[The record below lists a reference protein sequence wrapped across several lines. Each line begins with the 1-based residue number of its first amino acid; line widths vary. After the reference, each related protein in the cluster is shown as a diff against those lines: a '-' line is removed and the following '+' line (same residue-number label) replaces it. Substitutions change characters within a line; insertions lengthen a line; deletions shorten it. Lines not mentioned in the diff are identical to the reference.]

1 MIGKDINMAASLLTA
16 GEIVGIPTETV
27 YGLAANALD
36 EVAVSKIFTIK
47 NRPTFDPLIIH
58 TSSIERM
65 MDYVVEV
72 PDPLLK
78 LAQVFMPGPLTLLL
92 PKKENIS
99 DLVTA
104 GSSQVAVR
112 IPDHRLTRSLLKL
125 LPFPLAAPSANPFG
139 YISPT
144 TAWHV
149 DKQLGE
155 KIPYILDGG
164 SCLVGVESTIVG
176 INDDKVTVF
185 RKGGISLEKIRAVI
199 GEIEVITHSS
209 SNPAAPGMLENHYA
223 SRHPLVID
231 DVDKILPRY
240 ETERVGVIVFKK
252 PVDTIPIQNQIILS
266 PTGNFEEAAR
276 NLFSGMRTL
285 DALDLDV
292 ILAFLL
298 PEEDLGVAIN
308 DRLRR
313 ASV

>member
-1 MIGKDINMAASLLTA
+1 MAASLLTA

-36 EVAVSKIFTIK
+36 EVAVSKIFSIK

-72 PDPLLK
+72 PDPLLL
-78 LAQVFMPGPLTLLL
+78 LAKAFMPGPLTLLL

-99 DLVTA
+99 GLVTA
-104 GSSQVAVR
+104 GSSHVAVR
-112 IPDHRLTRSLLKL
+112 IPDHGVTRSLLQM

-176 INDDKVTVF
+176 MNDDKVTVF

-199 GEIEVITHSS
+199 GEIEVITHSA
-209 SNPAAPGMLENHYA
+209 SNPASPGMLENHYA

-231 DVDKILPRY
+231 DADKILPNY
-240 ETERVGVIVFKK
+240 GAERVGVIVFQNSIDAV
-252 PVDTIPIQNQIILS
+252 PLQNQIILS

-285 DALDLDV
+285 DAMDLDV

>member
-1 MIGKDINMAASLLTA
+1 MAASLLTA